1 MISGYDGGM
10 GMQWDIF
17 AHAQPIS
24 NWGIPIYNP
33 YKTIC
38 KPKWS
43 LVIPHWDEHVLPLGA
58 GMLGATLG
66 FINFGS
72 TNFVIYLARTS

>member
-1 MISGYDGGM
+1 MM
-10 GMQWDIF
+10 GVWGCNVTYF
-17 AHAQPIS
+17 AHAQPI
-24 NWGIPIYNP
+24 NNCGIPIYNP
-33 YKTIC
+33 YKTIY

-43 LVIPHWDEHVLPLGA
+43 LVIPHWDEHGA